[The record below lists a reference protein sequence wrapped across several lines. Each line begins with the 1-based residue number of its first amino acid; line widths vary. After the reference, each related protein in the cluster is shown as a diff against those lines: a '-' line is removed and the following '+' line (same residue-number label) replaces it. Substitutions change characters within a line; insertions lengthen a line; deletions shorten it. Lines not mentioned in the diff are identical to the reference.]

1 MEVDSNLFAIIS
13 AISTLNYLYPN
24 GWRWIRTT
32 ESTANRF
39 TVCPLWPLGNPS
51 ILASTS
57 KNYIIIPTAKKQAV
71 FCFSIYFPF
80 TFIYTNCQKRPPHR
94 GKFPVR
100 RSFLYLIFACQPM
113 FSYGQRSK
121 CADLLNSYIPPY
133 SSAKLQSI
141 CVLSYRHRPNI
152 PYTSTPLDNS
162 TPLCAGTSS
171 VRYPWSAW

>member
-1 MEVDSNLFAIIS
+1 MSEPFD
-13 AISTLNYLYPN
+13 
-24 GWRWIRTT
+24 GWRRIRTF
-32 ESTANRF
+32 ESVANRF

-100 RSFLYLIFACQPM
+100 RSFLYLI
-113 FSYGQRSK
+113 
-121 CADLLNSYIPPY
+121 YIISLY

>member
-1 MEVDSNLFAIIS
+1 MSPTSFQTAPPRDIRENMKLLS
-13 AISTLNYLYPN
+13 
-24 GWRWIRTT
+24 GGRWIRTT

-100 RSFLYLIFACQPM
+100 RSFLYLI
-113 FSYGQRSK
+113 
-121 CADLLNSYIPPY
+121 YIISLY

>member
-1 MEVDSNLFAIIS
+1 MSPTSFQTAPPRDIRENMKLLS
-13 AISTLNYLYPN
+13 
-24 GWRWIRTT
+24 GGRWIRTT

-100 RSFLYLIFACQPM
+100 RSFLYLI
-113 FSYGQRSK
+113 
-121 CADLLNSYIPPY
+121 YIISLY
-133 SSAKLQSI
+133 SSEKLQSI

>member
-1 MEVDSNLFAIIS
+1 MRLPVPPLRLS
-13 AISTLNYLYPN
+13 
-24 GWRWIRTT
+24 GWRWIRTI
-32 ESTANRF
+32 EASRNRF

-100 RSFLYLIFACQPM
+100 RSFLYLI
-113 FSYGQRSK
+113 
-121 CADLLNSYIPPY
+121 YIISLY

>member
-1 MEVDSNLFAIIS
+1 MSESFD
-13 AISTLNYLYPN
+13 
-24 GWRWIRTT
+24 GWRRIRTF
-32 ESTANRF
+32 ESVANRF

-100 RSFLYLIFACQPM
+100 RSFLYLI
-113 FSYGQRSK
+113 
-121 CADLLNSYIPPY
+121 YIISLY